1 MINKPGKCGK
11 DTEIRVLFVCP
22 GKSGIRTPK
31 FSFRLFRYFCRG
43 KAETDAFG
51 SIQINPNVLSVK
63 SGTARLE
70 SLAHEN
76 GCAIA
81 LYGHTHVPVQTY
93 EDGLY
98 LCNPGSL
105 HNGDYAVLEIVRGGV
120 MWLPKRIY

>member
-51 SIQINPNVLSVK
+51 SIQINPNVLIVK
-63 SGTARLE
+63 SGTSKKAEPARPAAARLTAE
-70 SLAHEN
+70 SAAVWNMRSLKKAKIS
-76 GCAIA
+76 A
-81 LYGHTHVPVQTY
+81 PVRRI
-93 EDGLY
+93 
-98 LCNPGSL
+98 S
-105 HNGDYAVLEIVRGGV
+105 GV
-120 MWLPKRIY
+120 